1 MSETHCKCGEEISGE
16 TKSCARCRFEVAP
29 YAESEATIPPDILRP
44 LHVDDARG
52 FLARLVSS
60 LRGKASVKRDGNFSA
75 QLTGGAS
82 FASGERLINPEDVWR
97 EVNRPFVVAGVV
109 VCVLAVLA
117 IGLAFFFAG
126 VHGRPRIELTQPVA
140 EIPEDYR

>member
-29 YAESEATIPPDILRP
+29 YADSQATIPPDILRP

-75 QLTGGAS
+75 ELTGGTS
-82 FASGERLINPEDVWR
+82 FVSSERMINPEDVWR
-97 EVNRPFVVAGVV
+97 EVDRPFVVAGVV
-109 VCVLAVLA
+109 LCLFAAAALT
-117 IGLAFFFAG
+117 LSFLFAG
-126 VHGRPRIELTQPVA
+126 WHRIDLTQPVA
-140 EIPEDYR
+140 EIPEEFQ